1 MHQASSYTTLPEQ
14 VLPELLEAPSFTV
27 RELPYSIDFL
37 IENFMDPAHIPFA
50 HHSMQGVRSDGRAIP
65 MQKLTTLENAT
76 HCEIGYQDAIR
87 GKPRDGV
94 VSFTAPC
101 YYHFRVKETT
111 PSGTE
116 QFRKQL
122 IAVLGGSPYAAPS
135 TTPTPTNP
143 PPLSPCPPLPLHPFL
158 PPPTLCHLAPISPG
172 KSRIFLELPVMR
184 KMRTKFP
191 TWLLHTFSNRFLDSD
206 VWIHDQERTQ
216 RIMQSSAGGGSG
228 AGSGGVGSKYVM
240 PTQSDTGTREFRA
253 WWRKHMMGS
262 PVFGEPKEPLTWL
275 SHEEQVR
282 LSFSQLHPR

>member
-1 MHQASSYTTLPEQ
+1 MHILFVHTLLAIFFGHFVLYLMVKVLHILSTLITYPPLTVYSLYYPCTYSLMHQASSYTTLPEQ

-143 PPLSPCPPLPLHPFL
+143 PPLSKPQPQPQAT
-158 PPPTLCHLAPISPG
+158 PTSTRTTRTWNSSTNLIPAFAPAPSLA
-172 KSRIFLELPVMR
+172 LALALV
-184 KMRTKFP
+184 
-191 TWLLHTFSNRFLDSD
+191 L
-206 VWIHDQERTQ
+206 
-216 RIMQSSAGGGSG
+216 
-228 AGSGGVGSKYVM
+228 
-240 PTQSDTGTREFRA
+240 
-253 WWRKHMMGS
+253 
-262 PVFGEPKEPLTWL
+262 
-275 SHEEQVR
+275 
-282 LSFSQLHPR
+282 

>member
-1 MHQASSYTTLPEQ
+1 MDQASSFLTLPEQ

-37 IENFMDPAHIPFA
+37 VENFMDPAHIPFA
-50 HHSMQGVRSDGRAIP
+50 HHSLQGVRSDGRASP
-65 MQKLTTLENAT
+65 MQQLTTLENAT
-76 HCEIGYQDAIR
+76 HCEVGYQDAIR

-111 PSGTE
+111 PNGDV
-116 QFRKQL
+116 QFRKNL
-122 IAVLGGSPYAAPS
+122 IAV
-135 TTPTPTNP
+135 
-143 PPLSPCPPLPLHPFL
+143 
-158 PPPTLCHLAPISPG
+158 LAPISPG

-184 KMRTKFP
+184 KLRKRLP

-216 RIMQSSAGGGSG
+216 RMKS
-228 AGSGGVGSKYVM
+228 SGGDVGTKYVM
-240 PTQSDTGTREFRA
+240 PTQSDTGTRVFRQ

-262 PVFGEPKEPLTWL
+262 PAFGEPTEPLTWL
-275 SHEEQVR
+275 SHEEQLDR
-282 LSFSQLHPR
+282 YEAHAQSCKSCSGALKNAQLAKKLAPFVSLFFLALAPSRVLR